1 MFLTANMFLMIDID
15 HKENYKLSKLVS
27 KLSKGSA

>member
-1 MFLTANMFLMIDID
+1 MFLTATMFLMIDID
-15 HKENYKLSKLVS
+15 HKENYKSSNLVS